1 MIHNGDCLQFMKT
14 NIPDGYVNTW
24 ITSPPYAKQRD
35 YNGADSKDY
44 VEWIS
49 PILKEVKRTLTD
61 DGSFFFNIKEHCDK
75 GQRDLYVYKLVIH
88 MVEELGFRFV
98 DEFVWNKTNPFPT
111 GSKKRFKDGWER
123 IFHFTKTNDY
133 KFKPNEVLVKSESKW
148 LDSQKRRKNKG
159 AHSTTNNSGMNMSKR
174 ITNEMV
180 RPSNVLTGSS
190 SNINIGHPAV
200 FPDYIPEF
208 FIKVTTDE
216 GDRVGDMFMGSG
228 TTGIASKTLNRKF
241 IGCELDNEYFE
252 IAKERLD
259 RVVDIFSIDL
269 DPSS

>member
-1 MIHNGDCLQFMKT
+1 MILENADSYEYLRDRV
-14 NIPDGYVNTW
+14 PDETINTW
-24 ITSPPYAKQRD
+24 ITSPPYAKQRE
-35 YNGADSKDY
+35 YNGAKSKDY
-44 VEWIS
+44 IEWIT
-49 PILKEVKRTLTD
+49 PILAEVKRTLAS

-123 IFHFTKTNDY
+123 VYHFTKTNDY

-148 LDSQKRRKNKG
+148 LESQKKRKNKG

-174 ITNEMV
+174 VTNEMV

-200 FPDYIPEF
+200 FPIYLPEF

-216 GDRVGDMFMGSG
+216 GDTVGDMFMGSG
-228 TTGIASKTLNRKF
+228 STGIAAKKLNRGF
-241 IGCELDNEYFE
+241 VGIELDKEYFE
-252 IAKERLD
+252 IAKTRILD
-259 RVVDIFSIDL
+259 K
-269 DPSS
+269 